1 MITKT
6 QRITAEEKDKSNN
19 EIKWMGNWKYI
30 IQM

>member
-30 IQM
+30 

>member
-6 QRITAEEKDKSNN
+6 QRITAEEKDKRNN

-30 IQM
+30 